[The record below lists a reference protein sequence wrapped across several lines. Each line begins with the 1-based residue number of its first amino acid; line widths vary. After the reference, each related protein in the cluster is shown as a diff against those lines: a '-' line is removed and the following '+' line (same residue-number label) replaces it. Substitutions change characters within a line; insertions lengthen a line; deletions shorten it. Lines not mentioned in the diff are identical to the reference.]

1 MYSKVQSEERLHI
14 LRLTNHNDKKPFW
27 HTISQMHGTVL
38 PEVFSHPANLPSL
51 VVFAM
56 VTVLEGKITLRSPSS
71 YTHLHPHHILT
82 GLWRYLSR

>member
-27 HTISQMHGTVL
+27 HTISQMRGTVL
-38 PEVFSHPANLPSL
+38 PEVFSHPANLLSL

-56 VTVLEGKITLRSPSS
+56 VTALEQEVRRRPSS
-71 YTHLHPHHILT
+71 
-82 GLWRYLSR
+82 